1 MCINIVKLLRA
12 RIRRL
17 EYENCEL
24 RRLYAEAVAKIKLI
38 EKIDKNKHD
47 YANYD
52 MPDFMKDMFKL

>member
-38 EKIDKNKHD
+38 EKTDK
-47 YANYD
+47 YSNYD
-52 MPDFMKDMFKL
+52 IPDFMKDIFKL